1 MKIAFLGPEGSYS
14 NLAAKSFLQTEA
26 SGVKKASDWDECIP
40 FRNFPEVLAAV
51 ESGRVDAAA
60 VPIENSLQ
68 GGVLQNLDLLQEFKE
83 LYAVKELILR
93 VDHRLIYKKGVKFSE
108 IGRVYSHRQALDQC
122 AAFLS
127 KEMPFASLRETES
140 TGFGLTRAMEDDS
153 GKSAAIA
160 GAHTENLRAG
170 FVMGEQSIADEPN
183 NFTHFL
189 LVKKGE
195 AVLPKTSERIFFSAV
210 CPHRPG
216 SLLALLRVI
225 AGYGVNMTKIESRP
239 VKDKVGDYRFFIEA
253 DADIADAQTQ
263 RMLSE
268 IKESTLECKL
278 LGAYSQNATV
288 MKE

>member
-14 NLAAKSFLQTEA
+14 NLAAKSFLQTESTCA
-26 SGVKKASDWDECIP
+26 KSAFEWDECVP

-51 ESGRVDAAA
+51 ETGRVDAAA

-68 GGVLQNLDLLQEFKE
+68 GGVLQNLDLLQEFKD
-83 LYAVKELILR
+83 LYAVKQLILR

-170 FVMGEQSIADEPN
+170 FVMSEQSVSDEQN
-183 NFTHFL
+183 NFTQFL
-189 LVKKGE
+189 LIKKGE

-210 CPHRPG
+210 CPHQPG
-216 SLLALLRVI
+216 SLLELLRVI
-225 AGYGVNMTKIESRP
+225 AKYGVNMTKIESRP

-253 DADIADAQTQ
+253 DANVADAQTQ
-263 RMLSE
+263 QMLAE
-268 IKESTLECKL
+268 IKASTLECKL
-278 LGAYSQNATV
+278 LGAYL
-288 MKE
+288 K

>member
-14 NLAAKSFLQTEA
+14 HLAAKEFLKTEPT
-26 SGVKKASDWDECIP
+26 GKKSVNDWDECIP

-51 ESGRVDAAA
+51 SCGRVDAAA

-68 GGVLQNLDLLQEFKE
+68 GGVLQNLDLLQSSTD
-83 LYAVKELILR
+83 LYAVKEAIIR

-122 AAFLS
+122 AGFLT
-127 KEMPFASLRETES
+127 KEMPFASLREAES
-140 TGFGLTRAMEDDS
+140 TAFGISRAMEDDS

-160 GAHTENLRAG
+160 GAHAENLRSG
-170 FVMGEQSIADEPN
+170 FVMSEESISDEKN

-195 AVLPKTSERIFFSAV
+195 DSLPQTSERVFFSTV

-216 SLLALLRVI
+216 SLLALLEII
-225 AGYGVNMTKIESRP
+225 AKYGINMTKIESRP
-239 VKDKVGDYRFFIEA
+239 VKNSPGDYRFFIEA
-253 DADIADAQTQ
+253 DCNLRSAQVQ
-263 RMLSE
+263 EMLES
-268 IKESTLECKL
+268 IKKNTLECKL
-278 LGAYSQNATV
+278 LGAYNHN
-288 MKE
+288 